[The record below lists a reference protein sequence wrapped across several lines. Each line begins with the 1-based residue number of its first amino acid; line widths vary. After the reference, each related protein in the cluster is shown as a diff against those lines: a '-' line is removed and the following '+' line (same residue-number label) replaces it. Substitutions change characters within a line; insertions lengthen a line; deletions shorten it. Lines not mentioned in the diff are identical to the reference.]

1 MNAKDTNLFRFIIP
15 SGVRNLLF
23 GFLTLVIPMQQRSRS
38 LTARLRAS
46 LVLGIRDGRSRWGC
60 SFALRPFLLFPRK
73 LLVTYRVR

>member
-1 MNAKDTNLFRFIIP
+1 MNAKDANLFRFIIA

-46 LVLGIRDGRSRWGC
+46 CSGFGMAGRVGDAVLLCGHFCC
-60 SFALRPFLLFPRK
+60 SQDS
-73 LLVTYRVR
+73 YW